1 MRLVLC
7 DDHVVFLEAL
17 ASALRARGH
26 EVVATAHDPQAAVEA
41 VVEHEPDICLI
52 DLSFPEGSG
61 LDAVRAVR
69 ERGLPTRLLVLSAND
84 DPTSVSDAME
94 AGAQGFVPKAQR
106 LDVVLEALE
115 RVAAGQVAV
124 DPDRLHAAMRQDRRA
139 NQEDLVLRQ
148 LTQREREVLQ
158 QIVRGLSTAEI
169 ARELGISSSTA
180 RSHVQNVLMKLQVHS
195 RLQAVALVTQ
205 RGAASAGF

>member
-1 MRLVLC
+1 
-7 DDHVVFLEAL
+7 
-17 ASALRARGH
+17 
-26 EVVATAHDPQAAVEA
+26 
-41 VVEHEPDICLI
+41 
-52 DLSFPEGSG
+52 
-61 LDAVRAVR
+61 VRAVR